1 MVQEALDRA
10 SEGRTCLIIAHR
22 LATIKSADLI
32 CVLNGGVVAESGTH
46 DELMRRQGLYANLY
60 ELQCGI
66 VEEEADEGSTNL
78 PTANSNLP
86 TANTNL
92 PTANNG

>member
-46 DELMRRQGLYANLY
+46 DQLMKRQGIYANLY

-66 VEEEADEGSTNL
+66 VEEDTEEE
-78 PTANSNLP
+78 
-86 TANTNL
+86 NTIQ
-92 PTANNG
+92 TKD

>member
-22 LATIKSADLI
+22 LSTIKNADLI

-46 DELMRRQGLYANLY
+46 DQLMKRQGIYANLY

-66 VEEEADEGSTNL
+66 VEEDVEEEGAVEASGGND
-78 PTANSNLP
+78 
-86 TANTNL
+86 
-92 PTANNG
+92 